1 MDGRKCKEE
10 DKGVGEVELVD
21 GEREKQEKNMQEEEW
36 LATSGTAQVSLC
48 KCMKV

>member
-21 GEREKQEKNMQEEEW
+21 GERDRQEKNMQEEEW
-36 LATSGTAQVSLC
+36 LVVDVLLAQHR
-48 KCMKV
+48 